1 MIQRGIGT
9 PLSESMAD
17 EKLLRRIRKGVN
29 ALNEWRDKH
38 REIRELDLRGADLR
52 WAKLHKVNLFGAIL
66 YKAKLAG
73 AKLAGANLRAS
84 LIKAKLNRADLSAV
98 RQTSVGLK
106 SLGLSFSARRTP
118 EAESMARRCGGR
130 KGEHSYQ

>member
-1 MIQRGIGT
+1 MIRSRLKAGIQSRVTRDVCGRRSAPWLIQRGIGK

-17 EKLLRRIRKGVN
+17 EKLLRRIRKGVD

-52 WAKLHKVNLFGAIL
+52 WAKLHKANLFGAIL
-66 YKAKLAG
+66 YKSKLTG

-84 LIKAKLNRADLSAV
+84 LI
-98 RQTSVGLK
+98 RQTS
-106 SLGLSFSARRTP
+106 A
-118 EAESMARRCGGR
+118 GR
-130 KGEHSYQ
+130 I